1 MGLLWY
7 HSGPIWAMLGP
18 IAGYTPRFPS
28 CQVTCHCQRWS
39 LVAPK
44 AGRLLPLRLVTC
56 CPEGSSHVGPKAG
69 HLLGVR
75 LVTCCPFGWAPVAP
89 EASHLFPLSL
99 VTCQGQE
106 GQGQEGQGEEGQ
118 GETGQGAVWIL
129 GLWGSVRIDC
139 VWGSVWIFGLSEP
152 DGFGSPDQAAG
163 GQYQVTAP
171 TSHRLLPK

>member
-1 MGLLWY
+1 
-7 HSGPIWAMLGP
+7 MLGP

-89 EASHLFPLSL
+89 EAGHLFPLRL
-99 VTCQGQE
+99 VTCCFRVRAYGVGQVF
-106 GQGQEGQGEEGQ
+106 
-118 GETGQGAVWIL
+118 A
-129 GLWGSVRIDC
+129 DKY
-139 VWGSVWIFGLSEP
+139 F
-152 DGFGSPDQAAG
+152 
-163 GQYQVTAP
+163 P
-171 TSHRLLPK
+171 TSTCGQVLVFAQVLAQLLVRPDAAAR